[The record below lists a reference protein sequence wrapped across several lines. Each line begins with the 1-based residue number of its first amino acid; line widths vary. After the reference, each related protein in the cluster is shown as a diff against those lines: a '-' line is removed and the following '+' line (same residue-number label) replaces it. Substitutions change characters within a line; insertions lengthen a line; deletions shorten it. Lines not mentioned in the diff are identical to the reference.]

1 MEVMIAVQ
9 SGTLLRAL
17 SVLLKRRVSARRGGG
32 YYEVPQATQKK
43 SRSSPSNC
51 ATPFPYKILPE
62 GGLGFRKVDVLEL

>member
-43 SRSSPSNC
+43 SRSSPSNYV
-51 ATPFPYKILPE
+51 TPFAYKL
-62 GGLGFRKVDVLEL
+62 LSKQGFG